1 VRLEKG
7 LGRDNR
13 VPKQAAGQPSE
24 LPEGGHSMSSSNAGG
39 YPQPLH
45 LVLQGGAPHAEL
57 RRSTRWTG
65 DHPMGFVQGAK
76 EA

>member
-24 LPEGGHSMSSSNAGG
+24 LPEGGHSMSII
-39 YPQPLH
+39 LI
-45 LVLQGGAPHAEL
+45 GGARINAPAGERPHFSRL
-57 RRSTRWTG
+57 DDVLSGSIFSR
-65 DHPMGFVQGAK
+65 
-76 EA
+76 